1 MLRGDTGLSGERILK
16 HMSKQLK
23 FGQDARQSIL
33 NGVNILANA
42 VITTL
47 GPKGRNVAIDKKWGG
62 PTVLHDGVSVAKEIE
77 LQDPYENM
85 GAQLIKEAASKT
97 NDIAGDGTTTATVLA
112 QAIVQKGLQNVTAGA
127 NPMIIRKGLEKGLKV
142 VIEELDKMK
151 KEIKSNDQESIEQV
165 ATISASDP
173 EIGKIIAES
182 MVKFKDG
189 LITAEEGK
197 GMTLDTKETSGMEFD
212 QGFLS
217 AYFATN
223 TETMEAL
230 VDNPYIVL
238 TDKKI
243 SSLQEFLPFLE
254 KLVKLTKNIVIIAD
268 DIDSEALAALVVNK
282 IRGTFN
288 ILAVKAPGFGDRR
301 KAMLEDIAVLTGGM
315 VIAEDL
321 GIKFDTAEPQ
331 EYCGHADSV
340 TSNKDKT
347 TIIGGAGSEADIK
360 ARVSQLR
367 AQLSKADSD
376 YDKEKFQ
383 ERIAKLVGGAI
394 VIQVGGATEVEMK
407 ERLERVKDAIEATK
421 AAVEEGILPGGG
433 IALLKASLKLD
444 SIKTDSAEEQVGID
458 ILKYALE
465 QPVRMLAQNSGED
478 GGYIFNLI
486 KDKVSADSKSDYGYN
501 AATGKMGS
509 MIAAGILD
517 PAKVTKSA
525 LTNAVSVGQMIL
537 TTDVLITDAPEAKSG
552 SPVPDM
558 SGMGGMGG
566 MM

>member
-1 MLRGDTGLSGERILK
+1 MA
-16 HMSKQLK
+16 KQLK
-23 FGQDARQSIL
+23 FGQDARQSLL
-33 NGVNILANA
+33 NGINTLADA

-97 NDIAGDGTTTATVLA
+97 NDAAGDGTTTATVLA
-112 QAIVQKGLQNVTAGA
+112 QAIVNKGLQNVAAGA
-127 NPMIIRKGLEKGLKV
+127 NPMIVRRGLEKGLKV

-151 KEIKSNDQESIEQV
+151 KEIKSDDKESIEQV
-165 ATISASDP
+165 ATISAGSE
-173 EIGKIIAES
+173 EIGKVIAQS
-182 MVKFKDG
+182 MVKIGKDG

-197 GMTLDTKETSGMEFD
+197 GLFLETKETSGMEFD

-217 AYFATN
+217 PYFATN
-223 TETMEAL
+223 TETMESI
-230 VDNPYIVL
+230 VEDPYIII

-243 SSLQEFLPFLE
+243 SSLQEILPFLE
-254 KLVKLTKNIVIIAD
+254 KLVKLTKNFVIIAD
-268 DIDSEALAALVVNK
+268 DVDGEALATLVVNK
-282 IRGTFN
+282 IKGIFN
-288 ILAVKAPGFGDRR
+288 VLAVKAPGFGDRR
-301 KAMLEDIAVLTGGM
+301 KAMLEDIAVLTGGQ
-315 VIAEDL
+315 VISDDL
-321 GIKFDTAEPQ
+321 GVKFDTAEPAD
-331 EYCGHADSV
+331 YCGHADSV
-340 TSNKDKT
+340 SSDKDKT
-347 TIIGGAGSEADIK
+347 RIIGGIGSESDVK

-367 AQLSKADSD
+367 AQLSKTDSD

-383 ERIAKLVGGAI
+383 ERISKLVGGAI

-407 ERLERVKDAIEATK
+407 ERLERVKDAVEATK

-433 IALLKASLKLD
+433 VALLKASLKLD
-444 SIKTDSAEEQVGID
+444 SVKTDSAEEQVGID
-458 ILKYALE
+458 ILKFALE
-465 QPVRMLAQNSGED
+465 QPIRRLAQNCGED
-478 GGYIFNLI
+478 AGYIFNLI
-486 KDKVSADSKSDYGYN
+486 KDRVVKDSKSDYGYN
-501 AATGKMGS
+501 AATGKMES
-509 MIAAGILD
+509 MIDAGVLD

-537 TTDVLITDAPEAKSG
+537 TTDVLITDAPEPKSA
-552 SPVPDM
+552 STPDM

>member
-1 MLRGDTGLSGERILK
+1 MA
-16 HMSKQLK
+16 KQLK

-47 GPKGRNVAIDKKWGG
+47 GPKGRNVAIDKKYGG
-62 PTVLHDGVSVAKEIE
+62 PIVLHDGVSVAKEIE

-112 QAIVQKGLQNVTAGA
+112 QAIVVKGLQNVTAGA
-127 NPMIIRKGLEKGLKV
+127 NPMIIRKGLEKGLKAV
-142 VIEELDKMK
+142 LDGLDIMK
-151 KEIKSNDQESIEQV
+151 KEIKPNDKEFIEQV
-165 ATISASDP
+165 ATISAGDS
-173 EIGKIIAES
+173 EIGKMIADSIIK
-182 MVKFKDG
+182 VGKDG

-197 GMTLDTKETSGMEFD
+197 GLSLETKETSGMEFD

-217 AYFATN
+217 PYFATN
-223 TETMEAL
+223 TEVMEAM
-230 VDNPYIVL
+230 VENPYIVI

-243 SSLQEFLPFLE
+243 SSIQEFLPFLE
-254 KLVKLTKNIVIIAD
+254 KLVKLTKNIVIIAND
-268 DIDSEALAALVVNK
+268 LDGEALAALVVNK

-288 ILAVKAPGFGDRR
+288 ILAVKAPGYGNNQ

-315 VIAEDL
+315 VISDELD
-321 GIKFDTAEPQ
+321 IKFDTAEPA
-331 EYCGHADSV
+331 EFCGHADSV
-340 TSNKDKT
+340 TSDKDKT
-347 TIIGGAGSEADIK
+347 RIIGGVGSEADIK

-367 AQLSKADSD
+367 AQLSKTVNEFDQ
-376 YDKEKFQ
+376 DKFK
-383 ERIAKLVGGAI
+383 ERIAKLAGGAI

-433 IALLKASLKLD
+433 VALLKESLALEYLKSD
-444 SIKTDSAEEQVGID
+444 IPEEQVGID

-478 GGYIFNLI
+478 SGYIFNKI
-486 KDKVSADSKSDYGYN
+486 KDVVIDNPKSDYGYN
-501 AATGKMGS
+501 AATGEMGS
-509 MIAAGILD
+509 MFKFGILD

-525 LTNAVSVGQMIL
+525 LINAVSVGQMIL
-537 TTDVLITDAPEAKSG
+537 TTDVLITDAPEKGHPA
-552 SPVPDM
+552 PDM
-558 SGMGGMGG
+558 SSMGG

>member
-1 MLRGDTGLSGERILK
+1 MA
-16 HMSKQLK
+16 KQLK
-23 FGQDARQSIL
+23 FGQEARQSIL
-33 NGVNILANA
+33 NGVNTLANA

-62 PTVLHDGVSVAKEIE
+62 PTVLHDGVSVAKEID

-97 NDIAGDGTTTATVLA
+97 NDLAGDGTTTATVLA
-112 QAIVQKGLQNVTAGA
+112 QAIVNKGLQNVAAGA
-127 NPMIIRKGLEKGLKV
+127 NPMIVRRGLEKGLKV
-142 VIEELDKMK
+142 VIEELNKMK

-165 ATISASDP
+165 ATISAADA
-173 EIGKIIAES
+173 EIGKKIAES
-182 MVKFKDG
+182 MVKIGKDG

-197 GMTLDTKETSGMEFD
+197 GMALETKETSGMEFD

-223 TETMEAL
+223 TETMEA
-230 VDNPYIVL
+230 VVENPYIVI

-268 DIDSEALAALVVNK
+268 DVDGEALAALVVNK

-288 ILAVKAPGFGDRR
+288 ILAVKAPGFGDRK
-301 KAMLEDIAVLTGGM
+301 KAMLEDIAVLTGGL
-315 VIAEDL
+315 VISEDL
-321 GIKFDTAEPQ
+321 GAKFDSAEPN
-331 EYCGHADSV
+331 EYCGHADSI
-340 TSNKDKT
+340 TSDKDKT
-347 TIIGGAGSEADIK
+347 RIIGGFGDKSEIK

-367 AQLSKADSD
+367 AQLSKTTSD
-376 YDKEKFQ
+376 YDKEKFL
-383 ERIAKLVGGAI
+383 ERIAKLAGGAI
-394 VIQVGGATEVEMK
+394 VLQVGGATEVEMK
-407 ERLERVKDAIEATK
+407 ERLERVKDAIDATK

-433 IALLKASLKLD
+433 VALLKASLKLD
-444 SIKTDSAEEQVGID
+444 SVKTDSVEEQVGVD

-486 KDKVSADSKSDYGYN
+486 KDKVSKEPKSDYGYN

-509 MIAAGILD
+509 MTEDGILD

-525 LTNAVSVGQMIL
+525 LINAVSVGQMIL
-537 TTDVLITDAPEAKSG
+537 TTDVLITDAPEPKHEHSA
-552 SPVPDM
+552 PD
-558 SGMGGMGG
+558 MGGMGG

>member
-1 MLRGDTGLSGERILK
+1 
-16 HMSKQLK
+16 MSKQLK
-23 FGQDARQSIL
+23 FGADARQSIL

-112 QAIVQKGLQNVTAGA
+112 QAIVNKGLQNVTAGA
-127 NPMIIRKGLEKGLKV
+127 NPMIIRKGLEKGLKIV
-142 VIEELDKMK
+142 VEELDKMK

-165 ATISASDP
+165 ATISAGDP
-173 EIGKIIAES
+173 EIGKIIAQS
-182 MVKFKDG
+182 MVKIGKDG

-197 GMTLDTKETSGMEFD
+197 GMALETKETSGMEFD

-223 TETMEAL
+223 TETMEA
-230 VDNPYIVL
+230 VIERPHIVI

-268 DIDSEALAALVVNK
+268 DIDGEALAALVVNK

-315 VIAEDL
+315 VISEDL

-340 TSNKDKT
+340 TSDKDKT
-347 TIIGGAGSEADIK
+347 RIIGGSGSEAEIK

-367 AQLSKADSD
+367 AQLSKTDSD

-433 IALLKASLKLD
+433 VALLKASLKLD
-444 SIKTDSAEEQVGID
+444 SIKTDSTEEQVGID

-537 TTDVLITDAPEAKSG
+537 TTDVLITDAPEKSC
-552 SPVPDM
+552 SCSSSSPDM

>member
-1 MLRGDTGLSGERILK
+1 MA
-16 HMSKQLK
+16 KQLK

-33 NGVNILANA
+33 NGVNTLANA

-62 PTVLHDGVSVAKEIE
+62 PTVLHDGVSVAKEID

-97 NDIAGDGTTTATVLA
+97 NDLAGDGTTTATVLA
-112 QAIVQKGLQNVTAGA
+112 QAIVNKGLQNVAAGA
-127 NPMIIRKGLEKGLKV
+127 NPMIVRRGLEKGLQT
-142 VIEELDKMK
+142 VISELDKMK
-151 KEIKSNDQESIEQV
+151 KEIKSDDQESIEQV
-165 ATISASDP
+165 ATISAGDK
-173 EIGKIIAES
+173 EIGKKIAES
-182 MVKFKDG
+182 MVKIGKDG

-197 GMTLDTKETSGMEFD
+197 GMGLETKETSGMEFD

-223 TETMEAL
+223 TESMEATIE
-230 VDNPYIVL
+230 NPYIVL

-268 DIDSEALAALVVNK
+268 DIDGEALAALVVNK

-301 KAMLEDIAVLTGGM
+301 KAMLEDIAVLTGGT
-315 VIAEDL
+315 VISEDL
-321 GIKFDTAEPQ
+321 GTKFDTAEPS

-340 TSNKDKT
+340 TADKDRT
-347 TIIGGAGSEADIK
+347 RIIGGVGSITDIK

-367 AQLSKADSD
+367 AQVSKSTSD

-394 VIQVGGATEVEMK
+394 VLQVGGATEVEMK

-433 IALLKASLKLD
+433 VALLKASLKLD
-444 SIKTDSAEEQVGID
+444 SIKTDSAEEQVGVD

-486 KDKVSADSKSDYGYN
+486 KDKVSSDPKSDYGYN
-501 AATGKMGS
+501 AATGKMAS
-509 MIAAGILD
+509 MVKDGILD
-517 PAKVTKSA
+517 PVKVTKSA

-537 TTDVLITDAPEAKSG
+537 TTDVLITDIPETKPST
-552 SPVPDM
+552 PDM

>member
-1 MLRGDTGLSGERILK
+1 
-16 HMSKQLK
+16 MSKQLK

-112 QAIVQKGLQNVTAGA
+112 QAIVNKGLQNVAAGA
-127 NPMIIRKGLEKGLKV
+127 NPMIIRRGLEKGLQV
-142 VIEELDKMK
+142 VISDLDKMK
-151 KEIKSNDQESIEQV
+151 KEIKSDDQDSIEQV
-165 ATISASDP
+165 ATISAGDS
-173 EIGKIIAES
+173 EIGKKIAES
-182 MVKFKDG
+182 MVKIGRDG

-197 GMTLDTKETSGMEFD
+197 GMALESKETSGMEFD

-223 TETMEAL
+223 TETMEAAIE
-230 VDNPYIVL
+230 NPYIVL

-268 DIDSEALAALVVNK
+268 DIDGEALAALVVNK

-301 KAMLEDIAVLTGGM
+301 KAMLEDIAVLTGGQ
-315 VIAEDL
+315 VISEDL
-321 GIKFDTAEPQ
+321 GVKFDSIEPND
-331 EYCGHADSV
+331 YCGRADSV
-340 TSNKDKT
+340 TADKDKT
-347 TIIGGAGSEADIK
+347 RIIGGAGSEIEIK

-367 AQLSKADSD
+367 VQLSKTDSD

-394 VIQVGGATEVEMK
+394 VLQVGGATEVEMK

-433 IALLKASLKLD
+433 VALLKASLKLD
-444 SIKTDSAEEQVGID
+444 SIKTDSIEEQVGID

-486 KDKVSADSKSDYGYN
+486 KDKVSVDSKSDYGYN
-501 AATGKMGS
+501 AATGKMAS
-509 MIAAGILD
+509 MIKDGILD

-525 LTNAVSVGQMIL
+525 LINAVSVGQMIL
-537 TTDVLITDAPEAKSG
+537 TTDVLITDAPEVKNEH
-552 SPVPDM
+552 PTPDM
-558 SGMGGMGG
+558 SSMGG